1 MQLTVDQ
8 VLAFR
13 LERHFLT
20 EPAPSPLDVV
30 RALGGV
36 QAQVPSSAEAAV
48 ACRVGAPGPGMLD
61 ALLADGRAI
70 RTWAMR
76 GTLHVLAADDAP
88 SYLALL
94 AATRSW
100 EKPVWQRTFITTAQL
115 ASLRAIVAD
124 ALADGPKS
132 REQLVAAVEAS
143 GGDPALVEQM
153 RSGWGTVLKPL
164 AWLGELCNAPGS
176 GARVLFARPADVVPS
191 WPGLPSPDVAGPLVL
206 RRYLAA
212 HGPATEDDILG
223 WLSRGVT
230 KTGDLR
236 RWVAGLG
243 DAVTRVEV
251 EGASC
256 LALTADLD
264 ALAAATPSRLVR
276 LLPAF
281 DQWVLGAGTG
291 NPWILDA
298 ARRAA
303 VSRAG
308 GWISPVVLAGGRV
321 AGTWSQ
327 DGAIVTAQLFAERA
341 ADVGREELAAE
352 AVRIAPGADLRVE
365 SA

>member
-1 MQLTVDQ
+1 MKLSVDQ

-13 LERHFLT
+13 LLRQHLAA
-20 EPAPSPLDVV
+20 PASS
-30 RALGGV
+30 ALGVVTDLAGV

-48 ACRVGAPGPGMLD
+48 ACRVRAGERPLLD
-61 ALLADGRAI
+61 PLLADGRAI

-76 GTLHVLAADDAP
+76 GTLHVLATADAP
-88 SYLALL
+88 AYLALL

-100 EKPVWQRTFITTAQL
+100 EKPVWQRTFITSSQL

-143 GGDPALVEQM
+143 SRDGALAEQM

-164 AWLGELCNAPGS
+164 AWLGELCNAPAEGS
-176 GARVLFARPADVVPS
+176 RVLFARPADLLPS
-191 WPGLPSPDVAGPLVL
+191 WPGLPSPEDASVLVL

-223 WLSRGVT
+223 WLARGAT
-230 KTGDLR
+230 RTSDLR
-236 RWVAGLG
+236 RWIAALG
-243 DAVTRVEV
+243 AELSRVDV
-251 EGASC
+251 DGTAAI
-256 LALTADLD
+256 ALTADLD
-264 ALAAATPSRLVR
+264 ELAAAIPSGLVR

-291 NPWILDA
+291 NAWIIDP
-298 ARRAA
+298 ARRPA

-308 GWISPVVLAGGRV
+308 GWISAVVVAGGRV
-321 AGTWSQ
+321 AGTWTV
-327 DGAIVTAQLFAERA
+327 DGSAVAVELFAERA
-341 ADVGREELAAE
+341 AAVDRDQLVAE
-352 AVRIAPGADLRVE
+352 ALRQSPGGELRISVV
-365 SA
+365 